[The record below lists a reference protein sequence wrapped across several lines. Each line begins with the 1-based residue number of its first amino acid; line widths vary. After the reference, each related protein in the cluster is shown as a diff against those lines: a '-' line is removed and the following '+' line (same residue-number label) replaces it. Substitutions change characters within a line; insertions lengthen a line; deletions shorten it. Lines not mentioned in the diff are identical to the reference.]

1 MVYDISNYDSFKT
14 AIEEICAYLSSHAV
28 SAEKIFDCKLIS
40 HELIG
45 NVFQHADGGVKL
57 RVNIEKERIY
67 ISVKAEKI
75 YQPPQTSVCPDA
87 QAERGRGL
95 YFVDCLSVE
104 RFFTDEGE
112 ITVIVSIL

>member
-1 MVYDISNYDSFKT
+1 MVYDIPNYDSFKT
-14 AIEEICAYLSSHAV
+14 AIDEICAYLSSRAV

-45 NVFQHADGGVKL
+45 NVFQHSDGGARLGVS
-57 RVNIEKERIY
+57 VEKERVY

-75 YQPPQTSVCPDA
+75 YQPPEKSVCPES

-95 YFVDCLSVE
+95 YFVDCLSIE
-104 RFFTDEGE
+104 RFFTEEGE
-112 ITVIVSIL
+112 IIVVVSIV